1 MRKRALTLI
10 LSAALAL
17 TASAC
22 GKPAGGTSSASSLQE
37 GAAPSELTE
46 ADVLAAY
53 ERAVE
58 VYDWFDLCSL
68 PTSGDSVTEDG
79 KLYDPKQGG
88 LSYRPVAH
96 EGLKT
101 YADLDVCVR
110 GCFTQQLSD
119 QLMGGETGYR
129 DIGGRLYASDAARG
143 SSLYLKGKA
152 VKAEQTAPDRWAVTV
167 TFYADSYE
175 WERPFATVGYSQK
188 TLDYIKTPDGWRF
201 SSFCPSDALDETAET
216 VFRFSYDPDDFTEEA
231 QDMEN
236 WSALKLACWLLNADG
251 AFSEGASDHFA
262 LRLLNDPDGWFSQLS
277 VFPDS
282 PWEHRDSVM
291 THPAW
296 SIYAWHPAQEDMR
309 LEALL
314 DAYPP
319 KNDAE
324 TALLNA
330 LKTASLQASQLNQDD
345 TNAAFCLVAEEQ
357 CLTLGKKD
365 GAYPWLYKDFP
376 EKPTSVGTGDN
387 GEKVYAFSY
396 GGVDAKYDTYSDTD
410 GETNFV
416 SRMETTSPT
425 VKTWW
430 GISVGNKEAD
440 ILAAY
445 PEASYTD
452 RIRAEDGDG
461 AWVWPGDGE
470 MLGSHI
476 TFYMKNGTISEILM
490 ENLSD

>member
-17 TASAC
+17 SASAC
-22 GKPAGGTSSASSLQE
+22 GTPAGGTSSVSSLQE
-37 GAAPSELTE
+37 EAPPSEPTE
-46 ADVLAAY
+46 AEVLAAY
-53 ERAVE
+53 ERAAE

-68 PTSGDSVTEDG
+68 PTAGEPVSEDG
-79 KLYDPKQGG
+79 KPYDPKQGG

-96 EGLKT
+96 DGLST

-110 GCFTQQLSD
+110 SCFTQELAD
-119 QLMGGETGYR
+119 KLMGGGTGYR
-129 DIGGRLYASDAARG
+129 DIDGRLYSADAARG
-143 SSLYLKGKA
+143 SNLYLLSKA
-152 VKAEQTAPDRWAVTV
+152 VRAEQTDPDRWAVTV
-167 TFYADSYE
+167 TFYIDSSE
-175 WERPFATVGYSQK
+175 WERPYATVGYSQK

-201 SSFCPSDALDETAET
+201 STFCPSDALDETAET

-236 WSALKLACWLLNADG
+236 WSALKLACWLLHADG

-262 LRLLNDPDGWFSQLS
+262 LRLLNDPDEWFSALS

-282 PWEHRDSVM
+282 PWEHRDSVIANS
-291 THPAW
+291 AW
-296 SIYAWHPAQEDMR
+296 AAYGWLSAEEQVR

-314 DAYPP
+314 NAYQP
-319 KNDAE
+319 KNNAE

-330 LKTASLQASQLNQDD
+330 TKVAWLQVNQLNRDD
-345 TNAAFCLVAEEQ
+345 VNAAFCLVANEQ
-357 CLTLGKKD
+357 CLVVGKKS

-396 GGVDAKYDTYSDTD
+396 GGVDVKYDSYSDEG
-410 GETNFV
+410 GETSFV
-416 SRMETTSPT
+416 SRVETTSPT

-430 GISVGNKEAD
+430 GVSVGDKEND

-445 PEASYTD
+445 PEAAYTD

-461 AWVWPGDGE
+461 AWVWPGDGDL
-470 MLGSHI
+470 LGSHI

-490 ENLSD
+490 ENLLD

>member
-1 MRKRALTLI
+1 MRKRTLTLI
-10 LSAALAL
+10 LFAALAL
-17 TASAC
+17 SVSAC
-22 GKPAGGTSSASSLQE
+22 GKPAGGTSSASSIHE
-37 GAAPSELTE
+37 EAAPSELTE

-53 ERAVE
+53 EKAAE

-68 PTSGDSVTEDG
+68 PTSGDPVAEDG
-79 KLYDPKQGG
+79 NPYDPKQAG
-88 LSYRPVAH
+88 LSYRAVAH
-96 EGLKT
+96 KSLKT

-110 GCFTQQLSD
+110 SCFTQELAD
-119 QLMGGETGYR
+119 KLMGSGTGYR
-129 DIGGRLYASDAARG
+129 DIDGRLYSADAARG
-143 SSLYLKGKA
+143 SNLYLLGKA
-152 VKAEQTAPDRWAVTV
+152 ARAEQTDENHWAVTV

-175 WERPFATVGYSQK
+175 WEVPLATVGYSQK

-201 SSFCPSDALDETAET
+201 STFCPSDALDETAKT
-216 VFRFSYDPDDFTEEA
+216 VFHFSYGDPST
-231 QDMEN
+231 MEQEN
-236 WSALKLACWLLNADG
+236 MADWPALKLACWLLHADG

-262 LRLLNDPDGWFSQLS
+262 LRLLNHPDEWFAALS
-277 VFPDS
+277 AFPDS
-282 PWEHRDSVM
+282 PWEYRDSVI

-296 SIYAWHPAQEDMR
+296 SIYGWHPAQEDER

-314 DAYPP
+314 NAYQP
-319 KNDAE
+319 KNSAE

-330 LKTASLQASQLNQDD
+330 LKTAWMQATQLGQDD
-345 TNAAFCLVAEEQ
+345 ADAAFCLVAEEQ

-365 GAYPWLYKDFP
+365 GAYPWLYKDFA

-396 GGVDAKYDTYSDTD
+396 GGVDVKYVTYSDEG
-410 GETNFV
+410 GETSLV
-416 SRMETTSPT
+416 SRMETASPA

-430 GISVGNKEAD
+430 GVSVGDKEDD
-440 ILAAY
+440 ILAVY
-445 PEASYTD
+445 PDAKYTD

-461 AWVWPGDGE
+461 AWVWPGDEE

-476 TFYMKNGTISEILM
+476 TFYMKDGAVSEILM

>member
-17 TASAC
+17 SASAC
-22 GKPAGGTSSASSLQE
+22 GKLAGGTSSASSLQE
-37 GAAPSELTE
+37 EAAPNELTE

-53 ERAVE
+53 ERAAE

-68 PTSGDSVTEDG
+68 PTSGDPVAEDG
-79 KLYDPKQGG
+79 KPYDPKQGAP
-88 LSYRPVAH
+88 SYRPVAH
-96 EGLKT
+96 ESLKT

-110 GCFTQQLSD
+110 GCFIQQLSD
-119 QLMGGETGYR
+119 ELMGGGTGYR
-129 DIGGRLYASDAARG
+129 DIGGRLYAADAARG
-143 SSLYLKGKA
+143 SNLSLLGKA
-152 VKAEQTAPDRWAVTV
+152 VSAEQAGPDRWAVTV

-175 WERPFATVGYSQK
+175 WERPLATVGYSQK

-201 SSFCPSDALDETAET
+201 STFCPSDALDETAKT
-216 VFRFSYDPDDFTEEA
+216 VFHFSYDPDDFTEEGR
-231 QDMEN
+231 DMED
-236 WSALKLACWLLNADG
+236 WSALKLACWLLHADG
-251 AFSEGASDHFA
+251 GFFEGASDYFT
-262 LRLLNDPDGWFSQLS
+262 LRLLNDPDEWFSALS

-282 PWEHRDSVM
+282 PWEHRDSVIANS
-291 THPAW
+291 AW
-296 SIYAWHPAQEDMR
+296 AAYGWLSAEEQVR
-309 LEALL
+309 LEELL
-314 DAYPP
+314 NAYQP
-319 KNDAE
+319 KNNAE

-330 LKTASLQASQLNQDD
+330 IKAAWLQANQLNRDD
-345 TNAAFCLVAEEQ
+345 VNAAFCLVANEQ
-357 CLTLGKKD
+357 CLVLGKKS
-365 GAYPWLYKDFP
+365 GAYPWLYKDLP

-396 GGVDAKYDTYSDTD
+396 GGVDVKYYTYSDTD
-410 GETNFV
+410 GEVSFV
-416 SRMETTSPT
+416 NRMETASPA

-430 GISVGNKEAD
+430 GVSVGDKEND

-445 PEASYTD
+445 PEAAYTD

-461 AWVWPGDGE
+461 AWVWPGGGE

-476 TFYMKNGTISEILM
+476 TFFMRDGAVSEILM